1 MEEDVVEFMTIFVPR
16 RFFFGVFKIPEEN
29 KKMEGFFMYTLNK
42 ESWNT
47 RTMVKVSVLG
57 VIGFILMLFD
67 FPLWFAPPFLKFDIS
82 DLPSLIG
89 AFSLGPMAG
98 VLVQLLKNI
107 LNVAIEGSTTMM
119 VGEFS
124 NFVVGSI
131 FAYIAGYIYYRDKN
145 FKNALIGLIAG
156 TFAMTALISVI
167 NYFFMI
173 PFYAKLFGMP
183 IEKIVDMGGAVN
195 KRVVDFK
202 SLIIYAIVPFNL
214 LKGSVVSLI
223 TILIYKKISPILHK

>member
-1 MEEDVVEFMTIFVPR
+1 
-16 RFFFGVFKIPEEN
+16 
-29 KKMEGFFMYTLNK
+29 MYTLNK

-107 LNVAIEGSTTMM
+107 LNVVIEGSTTMI

-131 FAYIAGYIYYRDKN
+131 FAYIAGYIYYKDKN
-145 FKNALIGLIAG
+145 FKNALIGLIVG

-173 PFYAKLFGMP
+173 PFYAKLFGMS
-183 IEKIVDMGGAVN
+183 IEKIVDMGNAVN

-214 LKGSVVSLI
+214 LKGLVVSLV
-223 TILIYKKISPILHK
+223 TILIYKKISPILHR

>member
-1 MEEDVVEFMTIFVPR
+1 
-16 RFFFGVFKIPEEN
+16 
-29 KKMEGFFMYTLNK
+29 MYTLNK

-107 LNVAIEGSTTMM
+107 LNVVIEGSTTMV

-131 FAYIAGYIYYRDKN
+131 FAYIAGYIYYKDKN
-145 FKNALIGLIAG
+145 FKNALIGLIVG

-173 PFYAKLFGMP
+173 PFYAKLFGMS
-183 IEKIVDMGGAVN
+183 IEKIVDMGNAVN

-214 LKGSVVSLI
+214 LKGLVVSLV
-223 TILIYKKISPILHK
+223 TILIYKKISPILHR

>member
-1 MEEDVVEFMTIFVPR
+1 
-16 RFFFGVFKIPEEN
+16 
-29 KKMEGFFMYTLNK
+29 MEGFFMYTLNK

-131 FAYIAGYIYYRDKN
+131 FAYIAGYIYYKDKS
-145 FKNALIGLIAG
+145 FKNALIGLIVG

-183 IEKIVDMGGAVN
+183 IEKIVDMGSAVN